1 MARGASQRQI
11 RDWARRALRRKLQ
24 EAAAQGIDAALLRD
38 GRRLCGAAV
47 RIESDR
53 AVIFWPRVSRASNGE
68 TFARLSWMVRD
79 NASAI
84 YPELQAW
91 KEAT

>member
-1 MARGASQRQI
+1 MARGPTDRQV

-38 GRRLCGAAV
+38 GRRLCGVAV
-47 RIESDR
+47 RIAGDR
-53 AVIFWPRVSRASNGE
+53 AVIFWPYITRASNGE
-68 TFARLSWMVRD
+68 TFARLNWMVRD

-91 KEAT
+91 KELT